1 MIARS
6 SVTFERLQQLLL
18 DLGFIQAKRG
28 NFWVFVHGHSK
39 AILTYRPYRSRERVT
54 LKDLQVTRQDL
65 DWHELMTP
73 DAFDDALQKAT
84 A

>member
-18 DLGFIQAKRG
+18 DLGFTQSKRG
-28 NFWVFVHGHSK
+28 DFWEFEHSYSQT
-39 AILTYRPYRSRERVT
+39 ILTYRPYRSRERVT
-54 LKDLQVTRQDL
+54 LKDLHVTRQDL
-65 DWHELMTP
+65 DWRELMSSE
-73 DAFDDALQKAT
+73 AFDDVLHKAT

>member
-6 SVTFERLQQLLL
+6 MVPFERLQQLLL
-18 DLGFIQAKRG
+18 DLGFTQSKRG
-28 NFWVFVHGHSK
+28 NFWVFEHAHSK
-39 AILTYRPYRSRERVT
+39 AILTYRPYRPRERVT

-65 DWHELMTP
+65 EWRALMAP
-73 DAFDDALQKAT
+73 EAFDDLLQKAT

>member
-1 MIARS
+1 MVARS
-6 SVTFERLQQLLL
+6 SVNFERLQQLLL
-18 DLGFIQAKRG
+18 DLGFTQSKRG

-39 AILTYRPYRSRERVT
+39 VMLTYRSYRSRERIT

-65 DWHELMTP
+65 DWHELMSP
-73 DAFDDALQKAT
+73 EAFDDALQKAT